1 MTLKEARLAAGLT
14 QAKMAE
20 IMLIPKRSIE
30 NWEGGKS
37 KCPEYV
43 ERLIIAELQRIAEK
57 KGDADM
63 KKYTYFCATCGRR
76 FESDLPYKDENG
88 LESDVSCPHCGDFN
102 VYPDTEDGHKRE
114 QKAFNNYENAVK
126 AWEE

>member
-1 MTLKEARLAAGLT
+1 
-14 QAKMAE
+14 
-20 IMLIPKRSIE
+20 
-30 NWEGGKS
+30 
-37 KCPEYV
+37 
-43 ERLIIAELQRIAEK
+43 
-57 KGDADM
+57 M
-63 KKYTYFCATCGRR
+63 KKYSYFCATCGRR

-114 QKAFNNYENAVK
+114 QKAFNDYENKVK